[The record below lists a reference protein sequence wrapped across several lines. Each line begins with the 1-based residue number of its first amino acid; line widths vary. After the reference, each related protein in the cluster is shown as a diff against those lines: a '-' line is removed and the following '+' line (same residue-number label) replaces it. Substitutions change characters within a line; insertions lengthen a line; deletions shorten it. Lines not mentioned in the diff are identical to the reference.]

1 MRSSVST
8 EEGIKAVPI
17 SARQLEALVRLT
29 EASAK
34 IRLSNEATKKDAKRA
49 IDLLEYCLREIG
61 LDKETGQIDI
71 DRIATGIPAS
81 VRSHIIMIKEIISEL
96 ESKLGKTIPIDD
108 IIEESKQKG
117 IDEEKVEE
125 VLEKLKR
132 VGEIFEP
139 RRGFISK
146 I

>member
-1 MRSSVST
+1 M
-8 EEGIKAVPI
+8 
-17 SARQLEALVRLT
+17 SARKRGLRQCQFEALVRLT

-34 IRLSNEATKKDAKRA
+34 IRLSNKATKNDAKRA
-49 IDLLEYCLREIG
+49 IDLLEYCLLQIG

-117 IDEEKVEE
+117 INEEKVEE